1 MLTIFISVD
10 ETGKKIRGRADEKV
24 KDYDQ
29 FGKKKSKLCISG
41 FRFTKNIM

>member
-1 MLTIFISVD
+1 MYIAFTVD

-29 FGKKKSKLCISG
+29 YGKYWKWICKVTVQSVLNK
-41 FRFTKNIM
+41 F